1 MGGRRR
7 QRAHER
13 KMMEMQQKQL
23 DEAKAEREIQRKRA
37 DIQKAEYRAFEYE
50 NPYAAM
56 TVDTRAADYQKEM
69 ADQAR
74 ATIMSQFRGAAG
86 ASGVAGLAQ
95 ALANQGTLQARQ
107 VSLNIA
113 QQERQNEMA
122 YRTGQ
127 QMVQSAEAGRVSTM
141 YAAELGQL
149 AGASQAQQA
158 AYANQM
164 SAIGMIHQGYSARQG
179 MWADIGA
186 GVATAAGTI
195 GAAAMAKT
203 STMACIA
210 KGICVDTINGSI
222 PVEDINVG
230 DMVIGYDGNPTM
242 VIQKHNYKEDPK
254 NTFYDIKIDYDGK
267 VRTVNVGGWHKIMG
281 VPAPDIK
288 ENVIEKNEYKGV
300 EFSYDLLT
308 EDAGYRMNGV
318 PVNSMIDELAEL
330 AVKLKNK

>member
-1 MGGRRR
+1 MGRRQ
-7 QRAHER
+7 QRIHER
-13 KMMEMQQKQL
+13 KMMQMQQQQL
-23 DEAKAEREIQRKRA
+23 DAAREERKLQQERA
-37 DIQKAEYRAFEYE
+37 DIQKAEYRTFEYK
-50 NPYAAM
+50 NPYEDLTIDTEA
-56 TVDTRAADYQKEM
+56 VDFQREM
-69 ADQAR
+69 AAQAR
-74 ATIMSQFRGAAG
+74 ATIMDQFRGVAG
-86 ASGVAGLAQ
+86 ASGIAGLAQ

-107 VSLNIA
+107 ISLGIA
-113 QQERQNEMA
+113 QQERQNEMM
-122 YRTGQ
+122 YRQGE
-127 QMVQSAEAGRVSTM
+127 QMVRSAEAGRVSTM
-141 YAAELGQL
+141 YAAELGEL
-149 AGASQAQQA
+149 AGARQAQQA

-164 SAIGMIHQGYSARQG
+164 SAMGTIHQGYSARQG

-203 STMACIA
+203 TTMACIA

-281 VPAPDIK
+281 IPAPDIK
-288 ENVIEKNEYKGV
+288 ENVVEKNEYKGV

-330 AVKLKNK
+330 TVKLKNK